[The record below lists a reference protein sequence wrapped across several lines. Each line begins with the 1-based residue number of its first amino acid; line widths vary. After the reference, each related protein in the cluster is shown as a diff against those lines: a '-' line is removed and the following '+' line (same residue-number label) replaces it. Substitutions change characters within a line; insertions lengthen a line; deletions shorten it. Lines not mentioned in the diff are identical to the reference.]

1 MSHILTLVASD
12 AARPLSPALLEKVR
26 ELCRAREIH
35 QICAP
40 IWLSPDK
47 AADIGVSDSLDGE
60 LVQKLRDLLDEEK
73 TDFFITPIE
82 HRQKRLLLADM
93 DSTIV
98 TGETLDELAGYAGLK
113 DHISAITARAMNG
126 ELDFKDALRER
137 VRLLKGLP
145 VKTLDE
151 TLAETRLSPGAEIFV
166 KTMAHNGAKCVLVSG
181 GFTVFTEAI
190 AAQAGFHAH
199 HGNTLSI
206 KNGALTGEVG
216 DLILDKKAKL
226 NFLNHYTLSSG
237 LHLDQTLT
245 IGDGAN
251 DLPMLEAA
259 GLGIG
264 YHPKQTVKDAI
275 PNCILHGDLTAAL
288 YAQGYTD
295 KHFWQS

>member
-12 AARPLSPALLEKVR
+12 AAHGLSTPLIEQVQALCVKH
-26 ELCRAREIH
+26 EIR

-40 IWLSPDK
+40 VWLSPDK
-47 AADIGVSDSLDGE
+47 AADIGVSGSLPGE

-73 TDFFITPIE
+73 TDFFINPIE

-98 TGETLDELAGYAGLK
+98 TGETLDELAAYAGLK
-113 DHISAITARAMNG
+113 DLISAITARAMNG
-126 ELDFKDALRER
+126 ELDFKEALRER

-151 TLAETRLSPGAEIFV
+151 TLAETRLSPGAEVFV

-190 AAQAGFHAH
+190 AAQAGFHTH
-199 HGNTLSI
+199 HGNTLSTRHE
-206 KNGALTGEVG
+206 ALSGEVI
-216 DLILDKKAKL
+216 DPILDKNAKL
-226 NFLNHYTLSSG
+226 NFLRHYTLTSG
-237 LHLDQTLT
+237 LNPDQTLS

-251 DLPMLEAA
+251 DLPMLKAA

-264 YHPKQTVKDAI
+264 YHPKDTVKNEI